1 MKQRGFTLLE
11 LLVVIVIAA
20 ILFSVALPSFLSS
33 IQGRQSVSVVSA
45 FEQDIAWARGQAIS
59 NSPSVSMTLNADCTW
74 TVNTG
79 QGAEDAHHSMTIAQ
93 LQNNAPGISCTG
105 VPAGGL
111 VMTFD
116 SLGMVSIPSGS
127 TSNPNTIITVNSS
140 AGGAPVS
147 VQIFGSGVIV
157 EDPQHAS

>member
-20 ILFSVALPSFLSS
+20 ILVSVALPSFLST
-33 IQGRQSVSVVSA
+33 IQGRQSASVVSA
-45 FEQDIAWARGQAIS
+45 FEQDMAWARGQAIS
-59 NSPSVSMTLNADCTW
+59 NLPSVSMTLNANCSW

-79 QGAEDAHHSMTIAQ
+79 QGAQDVRHSMTTAQ
-93 LQNNAPGISCTG
+93 LQNNASGMSCSG
-105 VPAGGL
+105 VPPGGL

-116 SLGMVSIPSGS
+116 NLGMVSIPAGS
-127 TSNPNTIITVNSS
+127 TTNPNTIITVNSS

-147 VQIFGSGVIV
+147 VQIFGSGMIV
-157 EDPQHAS
+157 EDPQNAS